1 MEEHD
6 FARLQPW
13 RPGKGSALG
22 TFLGVVKSKVACK
35 RRVMSLGARQPLTQS
50 SPCRV
55 LPAYARGRGEEG
67 NTDAHARSQTLC
79 LRPKPF
85 HANMGRE
92 LPDKAVERVYARWFT
107 Y

>member
-1 MEEHD
+1 MEAWEGIC
-6 FARLQPW
+6 
-13 RPGKGSALG
+13 PGNISGGGEEQGGLREEGDVTGSE
-22 TFLGVVKSKVACK
+22 K
-35 RRVMSLGARQPLTQS
+35 PLTQG

-67 NTDAHARSQTLC
+67 NADAHAHSQTLC

-92 LPDKAVERVYARWFT
+92 LPNKAVERVYARWFP